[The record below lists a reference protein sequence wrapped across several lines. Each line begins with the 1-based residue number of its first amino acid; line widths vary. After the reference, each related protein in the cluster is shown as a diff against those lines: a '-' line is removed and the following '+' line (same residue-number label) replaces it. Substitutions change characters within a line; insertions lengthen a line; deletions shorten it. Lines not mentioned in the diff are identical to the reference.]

1 MISQGSRGSVVKDA
15 GVRYGGL
22 WFETFFPTFLHTFRG
37 YLQTDFGTLNVI
49 MTLRGEGGSGHDVI
63 NFY

>member
-1 MISQGSRGSVVKDA
+1 MMLPKEYGNTFDCVRG
-15 GVRYGGL
+15 
-22 WFETFFPTFLHTFRG
+22 H
-37 YLQTDFGTLNVI
+37 LQTDFGMLNII